1 MGKWLGISLPQKLK
15 YRLFMAFVLLI
26 LLPFCVLN
34 VYNYQKIETI
44 IQDEVSKQSYAQLEN
59 LQRSFQDQMSI
70 ASRSVFFLEQ
80 DSTIRS
86 TLQNPGQRNKLEYTY
101 WMEEKFKGLNTSFFL
116 YNPSVYFNQKSDEFL
131 FVRFLA

>member
-44 IQDEVSKQSYAQLEN
+44 IQDEVSKQSYA
-59 LQRSFQDQMSI
+59 
-70 ASRSVFFLEQ
+70 
-80 DSTIRS
+80 
-86 TLQNPGQRNKLEYTY
+86 
-101 WMEEKFKGLNTSFFL
+101 
-116 YNPSVYFNQKSDEFL
+116 
-131 FVRFLA
+131 